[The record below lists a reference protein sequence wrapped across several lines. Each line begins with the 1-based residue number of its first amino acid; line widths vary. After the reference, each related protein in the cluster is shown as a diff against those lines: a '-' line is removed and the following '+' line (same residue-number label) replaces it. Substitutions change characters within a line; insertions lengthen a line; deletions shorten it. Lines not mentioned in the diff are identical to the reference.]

1 MKSMTLHRALQAA
14 IDAPGAV
21 TKTQLVALLKK
32 YPAPELPDENDLVI
46 RDGIL
51 HVDVK
56 ECNCVASSWNAPEG
70 CGHEYHCGLDPI
82 IDIEQALKKAG
93 YEKPFTG
100 RRRPAPVADELTTTR

>member
-1 MKSMTLHRALQAA
+1 MSLHLALQAA
-14 IDAPGAV
+14 IDAPGV
-21 TKTQLVALLKK
+21 ITKEQMAALLVKH
-32 YPAPELPDENDLVI
+32 PAPQFPDENDLVI

-56 ECNCVASSWNAPEG
+56 ECNCAASDANAPQG

-93 YEKPFTG
+93 YEQHPAAG
-100 RRRPAPVADELTTTR
+100 RHRSGNLGGHSRG

>member
-1 MKSMTLHRALQAA
+1 MTLHLALQAA

-21 TKTQLVALLKK
+21 TKNQLVALLAKH
-32 YPAPELPDENDLVI
+32 PAPVFPDEADLVI

-56 ECNCVASSWNAPEG
+56 ECNCVASDAGAPQG
-70 CGHEYHCGLDPI
+70 CGHEYRCGLDPI

-93 YEKPFTG
+93 YERPYAGRHRPETG
-100 RRRPAPVADELTTTR
+100 SHNRG

>member
-21 TKTQLVALLKK
+21 TKTQLVALLQKH
-32 YPAPELPDENDLVI
+32 PAPELPDENDLVI

-56 ECNCVASSWNAPEG
+56 ECNCVASDMNAPEG